1 MFLIDKVEGWRGKDR
16 GEVDDMAGFRQF
28 EEIGAWQQGRAL
40 VRDIYQLSRV
50 GGLSKDFGLR
60 DQIQRAAVSI
70 CSNIAEGFERR
81 GNKEFIKFLWIAKGS
96 AAEVYSQLY
105 HLQDIG
111 YVSREEFSDLHGKA
125 KRIGATLHLL
135 IESIPDPNRLK

>member
-1 MFLIDKVEGWRGKDR
+1 
-16 GEVDDMAGFRQF
+16 MAGFGRF
-28 EEIGAWQQGRAL
+28 EEIGAWQQGRVL
-40 VRDIYQLSRV
+40 VQDIYRMSRT
-50 GGLSKDFGLR
+50 GALSKDFGLR

-96 AAEVYSQLY
+96 AAEVSSQLY
-105 HLQDIG
+105 HLQDLG
-111 YVSREEFSDLHGKA
+111 YVTEEDFVALQGKT

-135 IESIPDPNRLK
+135 IESIPNPNHLK